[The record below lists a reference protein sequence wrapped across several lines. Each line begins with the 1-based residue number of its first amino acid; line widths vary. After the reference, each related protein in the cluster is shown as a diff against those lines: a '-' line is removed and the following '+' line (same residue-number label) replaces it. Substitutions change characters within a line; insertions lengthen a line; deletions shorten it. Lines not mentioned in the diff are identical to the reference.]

1 MNKSKKFTKQRK
13 DRNGNGGEKL
23 GTFDDERTIFV
34 GRLSK
39 AVSQGELR
47 ALFSGCGTIT
57 KMNMPV
63 HKESGRL
70 KGVAWIEFQRPEN
83 LKKALDLDGRTFMGS
98 EIKVKRSTEGAGGKR
113 NRGERGKGKKLGKAD
128 DDCTVYVGNLSFA
141 TNENT
146 LNAQFSKFGKVIR
159 VNIPLWHDSQRKRG
173 FALVEFAAKKSAVM
187 AVEKMNSKV
196 IDGRQVIV
204 KSYVQSKKP
213 EPVDKKKK
221 KKDDKRKKKD
231 IKKKKEEEEEME
243 SEEEEEEKEKEKE
256 MTVEKDD
263 DDEEEEEEEMIDE
276 EGEEEEDEDEEEEE
290 EEEDDEDDE

>member
-1 MNKSKKFTKQRK
+1 MNRNKKFTKQRK
-13 DRNGNGGEKL
+13 GGNSGEKL
-23 GTFDDERTIFV
+23 GTFDDDRTVFV

-39 AVSQGELR
+39 AVTQGELR

-83 LKKALDLDGRTFMGS
+83 LKKALDMDGRTFMGS
-98 EIKVKRSTEGAGGKR
+98 EIKVKRSTEGGSGKRAGGS
-113 NRGERGKGKKLGKAD
+113 KKLGKAD

-146 LNAQFSKFGKVIR
+146 LMTQFGKFGKVVR

-173 FALVEFAAKKSAVM
+173 FALIEFAAKKSAVA

-196 IDGRQVIV
+196 IDGRQIIT
-204 KSYVQSKKP
+204 KFYVQSKKP

-221 KKDDKRKKKD
+221 KEKKD
-231 IKKKKEEEEEME
+231 KKSLNVKM
-243 SEEEEEEKEKEKE
+243 
-256 MTVEKDD
+256 D
-263 DDEEEEEEEMIDE
+263 DDEGDDDEKDEMNVEDE
-276 EGEEEEDEDEEEEE
+276 NEDDDEDEEEEE
-290 EEEDDEDDE
+290 EEIDDDDE

>member
-1 MNKSKKFTKQRK
+1 MNKSKKFTKQRRGENS
-13 DRNGNGGEKL
+13 DGGEKL
-23 GTFDDERTIFV
+23 GTFDDDRTIFV

-98 EIKVKRSTEGAGGKR
+98 EIKVKRSTEGASNKR
-113 NRGERGKGKKLGKAD
+113 SRGDKGRGKKLGKAD

-146 LNAQFSKFGKVIR
+146 LSAQFGKFGKVIR

-187 AVEKMNSKV
+187 AIEKMNSKV

-204 KSYVQSKKP
+204 KSYTQSKKP

-221 KKDDKRKKKD
+221 QQRKEKAPKKKD
-231 IKKKKEEEEEME
+231 IKKKKEEEKEEEME
-243 SEEEEEEKEKEKE
+243 DEEEEEEKE
-256 MTVEKDD
+256 MNVEKDDEEDEDDEEMINEEDEGDD
-263 DDEEEEEEEMIDE
+263 DDEEEEEE
-276 EGEEEEDEDEEEEE
+276 
-290 EEEDDEDDE
+290 DEDDE